1 MPIPDFQSI
10 MLPMLK
16 VVAEKGEWKMNE
28 LKESTNEAAVE
39 RKPKEH
45 LEISYQN
52 LRKSLA
58 TELRNKIIAMSPA
71 FFERLVVE
79 LLVKIGYG
87 GSIKDA
93 GKAIGKSGDE
103 GIDGT
108 I

>member
-1 MPIPDFQSI
+1 MP
-10 MLPMLK
+10 
-16 VVAEKGEWKMNE
+16 
-28 LKESTNEAAVE
+28 T
-39 RKPKEH
+39 EH
-45 LEISYQN
+45 TPEENLDKAYQHI
-52 LRKSLA
+52 RKSLA
-58 TELRNKIIAMSPA
+58 SELLSRVVELSPT

-108 I
+108 IKED